1 MVLVVLGWANSYAV
15 PGGRGRSQL
24 AAADLLIR
32 RRDDLRLEGGPEEPT
47 TYGDVVVSQA
57 RADSWVPEGALAD
70 GAAARSAARR
80 KQRRYP
86 PEQVPGAQLVAF
98 SVEAGGRWDDGVLH
112 FLKRAADRAAERH
125 PGLAAMGAQG
135 AAVVYNSWLAQLS
148 CTLQKANV
156 ACLRSASAGGRGPA
170 AGDHFGGCLARPRAR
185 RVSLR
190 SLVVRSLTSHLT
202 REGLRNPRA
211 PRQNEAHVSA
221 IRGHGT
227 GRRPRGSCG
236 ALVANGAGVALAHGA
251 HPAHRRRCCL

>member
-1 MVLVVLGWANSYAV
+1 MRDQQGDQRRDAQ
-15 PGGRGRSQL
+15 G
-24 AAADLLIR
+24 DLLWER
-32 RRDDLRLEGGPEEPT
+32 ARLDLRLEGGPEEPT

-80 KQRRYP
+80 KERRYP

-98 SVEAGGRWDDGVLH
+98 SVEVGGRWDDGALH

-170 AGDHFGGCLARPRAR
+170 PHARP
-185 RVSLR
+185 SLR
-190 SLVVRSLTSHLT
+190 CRRPSPV
-202 REGLRNPRA
+202 GA
-211 PRQNEAHVSA
+211 PR
-221 IRGHGT
+221 
-227 GRRPRGSCG
+227 RPCARGST
-236 ALVANGAGVALAHGA
+236 
-251 HPAHRRRCCL
+251 P